1 MMHVAVLE
9 VHLDMPGVRSLKEKR
24 GIVKSVL
31 ERVRN
36 RFQVAVAEVA
46 HQDQWQSAGLGFAA
60 IGNDVAVL
68 QSRLQK
74 VVQFIENGPAGII
87 VDYQVEFLA

>member
-1 MMHVAVLE
+1 MRVVVMELR
-9 VHLDMPGVRSLKEKR
+9 LDMPGVRSLKEKR

-46 HQDQWQSAGLGFAA
+46 HQGHWQTAGLGFAA
-60 IGNDVAVL
+60 IGNDATVL
-68 QSRLQK
+68 QSRIQK
-74 VVQFIENGPAGII
+74 VVQFIESDAAGVV
-87 VDYQVEFLA
+87 VDFRVEFLA